1 MTAKTERGVGVEGAL
16 GANSVGDLAQLAE
29 ACGYTSF
36 WLNVF
41 GADADPIGGL
51 REALGRTSRIQIG
64 VGLFPL
70 DRFPAAEL
78 APRLSQIGP
87 SMSRAIVGLAAGQAK
102 QGVVSLTEQAIRAVR
117 AAVPACRI
125 ATGGY
130 GPNML
135 ALGGR
140 LADAVLA
147 NWLMP
152 ERLDWLLVQVRAG
165 GQQAGRSPPPIYLYH
180 RAAAGAGANDRLKA
194 ELAAYRRYPVHE
206 RHQAAMGNPDRI
218 GVAANDKSDIERQIA
233 PYAGRCRLVLRP
245 LPEKAQ
251 DLDEWRSLIRFF
263 APVP

>member
-1 MTAKTERGVGVEGAL
+1 MSASAQRGVGVEGAL
-16 GANSVGDLAQLAE
+16 GPSAVAELAQLAE
-29 ACGYTSF
+29 ACGYASF

-41 GADADPIGGL
+41 GADADPVGGL
-51 REALGRTSRIQIG
+51 REALGRTSRIEIG

-78 APRLSQIGP
+78 APRLSQIGLA
-87 SMSRAIVGLAAGQAK
+87 MSRAIVGLAAGQAK

-117 AAVPACRI
+117 AASPACRI

-140 LADAVLA
+140 LADAVLG
-147 NWLMP
+147 NWLTP
-152 ERLDWLLVQVRAG
+152 ERLDWFLEQV
-165 GQQAGRSPPPIYLYH
+165 QAGARGAGRAPPPLYLYH
-180 RAAAGAGANDRLKA
+180 RAAVGRGAVHRLEA

-206 RHQAAMGNPDRI
+206 RHQAAMDNPDRI
-218 GVAANDKSDIERQIA
+218 GVAANEKSDVEREIA

-245 LPEKAQ
+245 LPERAR
-251 DLDEWRSLIRFF
+251 DLDEWRSLVRFF
-263 APVP
+263 APSS